1 MKALNIKLLFA
12 FFAVTILL
20 SGCKKDEN
28 ELSRPTYLPDLAIK
42 GDFNYVILAGDEYEE
57 PGATATVNGT
67 PIDYTIAG
75 TVDASEPGLYILTY
89 TATNS
94 DGFSASATRN
104 VFVLPE
110 PYNPEAANISGD
122 YKRAA
127 NGRASKVTTVV
138 DGVYLMSDGWG
149 SASSGGQPLPV
160 PCYLM
165 CTNGV
170 DILMP
175 NYPTVFGGMEGEGT
189 YDGTKMSIYTI
200 LVDQGPFART
210 NVWNKQ

>member
-28 ELSRPTYLPDLAIK
+28 ELSRPTFLPDLAII
-42 GDFNYVILAGDEYEE
+42 GDFNFVMLAGDEYEE
-57 PGATATVNGT
+57 PGATATVNGE
-67 PIDYTIAG
+67 PIEYTIDG
-75 TVDASEPGLYILTY
+75 TVDPSEPGLYILTY
-89 TATNS
+89 VATNS

-110 PYNPEAANISGD
+110 PYNPEAASIAGD
-122 YKRAA
+122 YKRSA

-138 DGVYLMSDGWG
+138 DGVYFMSDGWG

-165 CTNGV
+165 CTDGV
-170 DILMP
+170 NVLMP
-175 NYPTVFGGMEGEGT
+175 SYPTVFGGMEGSGT
-189 YDGTKMSIYTI
+189 YNGVQMAIYTI

-210 NVWNKQ
+210 NTWIKQ